1 MKVEFVVPGQ
11 PVGKGRP
18 RIGKVGQHARM
29 FTPAKTVS
37 YEGLVAHSAQQAM
50 AGRAPID
57 TPVTVALRIECQV
70 PASWSAK
77 KQRMALTGEI
87 RPGTKP
93 DADNVVKALF
103 DGLNAVLWRDDA
115 LVCELHMR
123 KLYSSTPCL
132 RVEVWPIDQAV
143 QQHELAA

>member
-1 MKVEFVVPGQ
+1 VIRVVIPGQ

-29 FTPAKTVS
+29 FTPSKTAN
-37 YEGLVAHSAQQAM
+37 YESLVALSAQQAM
-50 AGRAPID
+50 QGRAPLD
-57 TPVTVALRIECQV
+57 VPVTMTMRIECQV

-77 KQRMALTGEI
+77 KQRQAINAEI

-93 DADNVVKALF
+93 DADNVIKAVC
-103 DGLNAVLWRDDA
+103 DGFNGVLWRDDA

-123 KLYSSTPCL
+123 KLYSATPQVI
-132 RVEVWPIDQAV
+132 VEVWPV
-143 QQHELAA
+143 HPVGV